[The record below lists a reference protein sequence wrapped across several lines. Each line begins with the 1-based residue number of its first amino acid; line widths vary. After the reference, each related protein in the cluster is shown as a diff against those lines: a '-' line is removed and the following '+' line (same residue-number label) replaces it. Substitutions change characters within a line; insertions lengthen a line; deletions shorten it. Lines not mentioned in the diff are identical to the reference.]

1 MLALKKIIS
10 SLLLSCFFSVLAYA
24 DASNGD
30 LFAYIA
36 ANYPALFSG
45 TPQIGATADYNYAY
59 YPTTG
64 NYIGTSNGN
73 VYISGPAITGG
84 AIKYYGALSNLMP
97 AITQWQAT
105 GTLSLLTGLEG
116 PQGRTGMYGLNG
128 ATGAAGAQGSQ
139 GNTGTNGIN
148 GTPGAHAVD
157 GTVVGQTLVW
167 NGAIWNPTTT
177 TTLTIGQQYQGG
189 KIFWLDSTGQHGLVV
204 ALSDTAQA
212 MPLSLTDTQ
221 AGAYGSGIYAGK
233 ANTAMINANN
243 IGRAAGSTAANQAIQ
258 FSRQQTGGA
267 CNIQPCFTD
276 WYVPS
281 ADELFI
287 LHGAVQIL
295 NSDLSFDQMST
306 EYWCSTDQN
315 NQFGSMNSTV
325 NFGNPYSQFSRA
337 RTSPHNVRL
346 IRSF

>member
-128 ATGAAGAQGSQ
+128 ATGVAGPKGPAGA
-139 GNTGTNGIN
+139 NGTNGSSFVYN
-148 GTPGAHAVD
+148 MTCG
-157 GTVVGQTLVW
+157 VGHNAACKV
-167 NGAIWNPTTT
+167 GAIGPGGGSIFFVDYND
-177 TTLTIGQQYQGG
+177 QYAGFDYLEAAPAD
-189 KIFWLDSTGQHGLVV
+189 IVAVV
-204 ALSDTAQA
+204 WCDVNTSIPAV
-212 MPLSLTDTQ
+212 
-221 AGAYGSGIYAGK
+221 AGWSANAVGSGQ
-233 ANTAMINANN
+233 ANTTAML
-243 IGRAAGSTAANQAIQ
+243 GVCTTGAANQADVY
-258 FSRQQTGGA
+258 FTATKSDWFLGSEGEMMLMYTNLRQAGVGG
-267 CNIQPCFTD
+267 
-276 WYVPS
+276 
-281 ADELFI
+281 
-287 LHGAVQIL
+287 
-295 NSDLSFDQMST
+295 FDIINFYWSST
-306 EYWCSTDQN
+306 EFSSTDAWAQYFLYGYQGYFTKN
-315 NQFGSMNSTV
+315 LFTLPV
-325 NFGNPYSQFSRA
+325 RPVRA
-337 RTSPHNVRL
+337 
-346 IRSF
+346 F